1 MLFMVIE
8 RFRDGNATAVYRRF
22 REKGR
27 MLPDGL
33 KYLDSWVEAS
43 FDRCFQL
50 MDCSDVRLLQQWVA
64 QWQDLVEFEIV
75 PVATSKEASE
85 IIALL
90 LDSNG
95 SSSNN
100 RQSFEEAKNATF
112 AQYDSAMQRLKD
124 AGEGA
129 GS

>member
-33 KYLDSWVEAS
+33 SYLDSWVEAS

-50 MDCSDVRLLQQWVA
+50 MECNDARLLQEWIA
-64 QWQDLVEFEIV
+64 RWHDLIDFEIV
-75 PVATSKEASE
+75 AVTRSKDASE
-85 IIALL
+85 VFA
-90 LDSNG
+90 S
-95 SSSNN
+95 
-100 RQSFEEAKNATF
+100 QS
-112 AQYDSAMQRLKD
+112 
-124 AGEGA
+124 
-129 GS
+129 